1 MTKFQAGQL
10 LSSLERYRLEKFTG
24 TIKIEAF
31 GIDTSPSK
39 VKLLVIAMKDGMI
52 TFADKEFPSP
62 QGFAKLIQQKLSIP
76 HLDAAL
82 KVSADRV
89 KNKDS
94 IRELFDF
101 IARFGLL
108 KWPELEAVLY
118 KETLLVL
125 EQIIPYSGELSL
137 TAGIIFDLSYGSD
150 YHGFDW
156 TKLQE
161 DLQQHQQLQNAM
173 LPSTPVKESIPA
185 QTVPLQ
191 SQSVP
196 ENTPKETSLS
206 RALPIVLSVDDSSI
220 VQTMIKRAISDRY
233 EVLLANSA
241 VTALNM
247 LNSHPV
253 SLLLLDVT
261 MPDIDGLEL
270 CRTIRNMSK
279 FRNLP
284 IVMLTAKDGLLDKVR
299 GQFAGT
305 THYLI
310 KPVDREKL
318 LPVLEKYIPV
328 GATV

>member
-10 LSSLERYRLEKFTG
+10 LSSLERFRLEKFTG

-31 GIDTSPSK
+31 DIDTSPPK
-39 VKLLVIAMKDGMI
+39 VKLLVIAMKEGMI

-62 QGFAKLIQQKLSIP
+62 QRFAKLIQQKLSIP

-82 KVSADRV
+82 KVSVDRV

-101 IARFGLL
+101 IARFGLF
-108 KWPELEAVLY
+108 KWSELEVVLY
-118 KETLLVL
+118 KETLLAL

-137 TAGIIFDLSYGSD
+137 TTGIIFDLSYGSD

-161 DLQQHQQLQNAM
+161 DLQQRQPLNDVV
-173 LPSTPVKESIPA
+173 PSIPA
-185 QTVPLQ
+185 KDASPMQTVGLQ
-191 SQSVP
+191 SQPVSD
-196 ENTPKETSLS
+196 NTPKDPPASKK
-206 RALPIVLSVDDSSI
+206 LPIVLSVDDSSI

-270 CRTIRNMSK
+270 CRTIRNISK

-284 IVMLTAKDGLLDKVR
+284 IVMLTAKDGLLDKVK